1 MALVSRNSRF
11 EYLDIFADYYNIKS
25 ACNFLGFEGEIK
37 HVVSQKVTSFERPIV
52 PDKWFV
58 VLELQIG
65 LQMIDEN
72 LYGEP
77 LKDIFQIEKF

>member
-72 LYGEP
+72 FEVMRRTV
-77 LKDIFQIEKF
+77 

>member
-37 HVVSQKVTSFERPIV
+37 HVVSQKVTLFQTPIV
-52 PDKWFV
+52 PGK
-58 VLELQIG
+58 
-65 LQMIDEN
+65 
-72 LYGEP
+72 
-77 LKDIFQIEKF
+77 

>member
-37 HVVSQKVTSFERPIV
+37 HVVSKKVSSFQPPIV
-52 PDKWFV
+52 LGKWLV
-58 VLELQIG
+58 VLKLPIV
-65 LQMIDEN
+65 LQMIDEISV
-72 LYGEP
+72 E
-77 LKDIFQIEKF
+77 IIR

>member
-37 HVVSQKVTSFERPIV
+37 HVVSQKVTLFQTPIV
-52 PDKWFV
+52 TGKWFA
-58 VLELQIG
+58 VLELQKFS
-65 LQMIDEN
+65 QMIDEIFE
-72 LYGEP
+72 EP
-77 LKDIFQIEKF
+77 FKNIF

>member
-37 HVVSQKVTSFERPIV
+37 HVVSQKLTQFQRLIEPGELFI
-52 PDKWFV
+52 
-58 VLELQIG
+58 VLELQLV
-65 LQMIDEN
+65 LQMIGKNFEVRRT
-72 LYGEP
+72 
-77 LKDIFQIEKF
+77 I